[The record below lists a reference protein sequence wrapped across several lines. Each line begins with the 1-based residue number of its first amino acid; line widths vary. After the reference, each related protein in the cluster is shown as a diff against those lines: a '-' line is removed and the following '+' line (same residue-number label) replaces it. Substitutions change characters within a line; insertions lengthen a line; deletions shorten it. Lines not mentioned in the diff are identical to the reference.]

1 MVYAVFQKLL
11 KAPIG
16 DPFFSVMGPVFFS
29 QGTRFFQSGDP
40 FFQVPDVK
48 TGHLTT
54 FWHPF
59 LSIRET
65 GLNWVVYTFQH
76 FKKMGCKKNAIYRV
90 MRLVDAGESVAQK
103 EGQGR
108 PRKLTKAQE
117 KKVTY

>member
-65 GLNWVVYTFQH
+65 GLNWVVPGNDASGVLT
-76 FKKMGCKKNAIYRV
+76 MSLRV
-90 MRLVDAGESVAQK
+90 LNYARNVCDTWRDRWMNRHTDCLN
-103 EGQGR
+103 
-108 PRKLTKAQE
+108 L
-117 KKVTY
+117 

>member
-1 MVYAVFQKLL
+1 MIHYEMSAQYDVCLHFRVYAVFQKLL

-16 DPFFSVMGPVFFS
+16 HPFFSVMGPVFFQS
-29 QGTRFFQSGDP
+29 GHPFFSVMGPVFFQSVHP

-65 GLNWVVYTFQH
+65 VLNQDVF
-76 FKKMGCKKNAIYRV
+76 C
-90 MRLVDAGESVAQK
+90 
-103 EGQGR
+103 
-108 PRKLTKAQE
+108 
-117 KKVTY
+117 

>member
-65 GLNWVVYTFQH
+65 GLNWVVQDI
-76 FKKMGCKKNAIYRV
+76 GCPWA
-90 MRLVDAGESVAQK
+90 
-103 EGQGR
+103 
-108 PRKLTKAQE
+108 KLIN
-117 KKVTY
+117 